1 MTPHPPPHSSAPP
14 PVHFPP
20 PRPRSRASRCATF
33 LVHTLAALLLGYG
46 CGKLMTNPGAGC
58 AGFGGGRGEGVGATG
73 SRDGSFTTPHGDTI
87 VPVILSDGIPV
98 MIPVSPR
105 STRSTRSTRSAASP
119 GSPSPAPRS
128 TPPAPPHGGAVPHV
142 D

>member
-58 AGFGGGRGEGVGATG
+58 AGFGGGRVEGVGSAG
-73 SRDGSFTTPHGDTI
+73 SRDGSFTTSRGDTI

-105 STRSTRSTRSAASP
+105 SARSAAPP
-119 GSPSPAPRS
+119 GAPSSAPRS
-128 TPPAPPHGGAVPHV
+128 ARSAPPHGGVVPHV